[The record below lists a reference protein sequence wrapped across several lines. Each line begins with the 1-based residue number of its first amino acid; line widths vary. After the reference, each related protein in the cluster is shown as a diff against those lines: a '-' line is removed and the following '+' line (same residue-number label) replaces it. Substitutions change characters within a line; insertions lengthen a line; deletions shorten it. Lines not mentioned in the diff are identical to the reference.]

1 MLAFYAKCRQ
11 IHKIGPWGLTM
22 NRVIG
27 SLRKSA
33 AVNWANHT
41 VTIVDWRLLAQ
52 MAEFDPTYLSMTNEP
67 R

>member
-1 MLAFYAKCRQ
+1 MERVSIWAELADVL
-11 IHKIGPWGLTM
+11 GLSVVYM
-22 NRVIG
+22 YRVIG

-41 VTIVDWRLLAQ
+41 VTVVDWRLLAQ

>member
-1 MLAFYAKCRQ
+1 MERVSIWAELADVL
-11 IHKIGPWGLTM
+11 GLSVVYM
-22 NRVIG
+22 YRVIG

>member
-1 MLAFYAKCRQ
+1 
-11 IHKIGPWGLTM
+11 M